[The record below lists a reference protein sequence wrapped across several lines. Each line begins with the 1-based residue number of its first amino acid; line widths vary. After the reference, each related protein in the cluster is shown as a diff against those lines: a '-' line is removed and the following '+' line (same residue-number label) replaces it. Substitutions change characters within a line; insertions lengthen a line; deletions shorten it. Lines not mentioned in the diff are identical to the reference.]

1 MRFRTLMLLLAAVLL
16 FAAPTSGY
24 AQDLP
29 PSNADPIQQL
39 RLTPEQRQRI
49 RIIFAENKDERQ
61 MANRRLR
68 EANVALDQALDAEP
82 VDENV
87 VDQRINEL
95 AAAQAAQTRMRV
107 RMELRIRR
115 ELRPEQLAI
124 WRQFRLQLK
133 DFAGA
138 QRPADQ
144 ASRSKPAPQRATPC
158 VPVATFPA
166 PNIHYPQITQI
177 PLLNLC
183 NLWILA
189 KLLLDASRTIC
200 A

>member
-1 MRFRTLMLLLAAVLL
+1 MRFRTVMLLLAAVLL
-16 FAAPTSGY
+16 FAAPSSG
-24 AQDLP
+24 QDLP
-29 PSNADPIQQL
+29 ASNPDPIQQL

-61 MANRRLR
+61 IANRRLR
-68 EANVALDQALDAEP
+68 EANAALDQALDAES

-87 VDQRINEL
+87 VEQRINEL
-95 AAAQAAQTRMRV
+95 AAAHAAQTRMRV

-138 QRPADQ
+138 QRQVDQPAGQ
-144 ASRSKPAPQRATPC
+144 NLR
-158 VPVATFPA
+158 
-166 PNIHYPQITQI
+166 PNRRPNANTLR
-177 PLLNLC
+177 P
-183 NLWILA
+183 
-189 KLLLDASRTIC
+189 RP
-200 A
+200 